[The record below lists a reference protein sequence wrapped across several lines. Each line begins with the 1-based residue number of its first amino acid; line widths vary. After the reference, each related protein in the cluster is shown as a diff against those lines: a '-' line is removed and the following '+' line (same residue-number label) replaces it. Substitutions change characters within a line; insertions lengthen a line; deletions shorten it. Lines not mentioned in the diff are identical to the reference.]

1 MTALRGPQQWV
12 KLYIFEK
19 DIKMK
24 LTAEQILQQIRDR
37 GVDYYNVYNEE
48 NEDNENNYSEHEN
61 GFRSLPI
68 GIAADAAQEPIIE
81 GASPRGQK
89 EEEEA
94 LASSETLPLDSDQV
108 ERFIV
113 QLFDNGP
120 DAFQRYKLKI
130 RLNLTDKTNPEFI
143 ASLTKDIRNFK
154 KYIPEPYRDEIIQM
168 AVEERQRIKKQYGV
182 YPYLGKFH
190 LNTGR
195 SSQRKNTG
203 NQVEPDTF
211 AVVWWDDDVKGW
223 SGIFKIQNFAREFDL
238 FTEYLT
244 PAQRAQGVKAQDNWC
259 NPKYDQRIRPK
270 TWAEQ
275 RWGSK

>member
-1 MTALRGPQQWV
+1 
-12 KLYIFEK
+12 
-19 DIKMK
+19 MK
-24 LTAEQILQQIRDR
+24 LTSQQILESITSKK
-37 GVDYYNVYNEE
+37 GVGYYNEDNEE

-61 GFRSLPI
+61 RFRPSSIGLASLSAPQSSSPCS
-68 GIAADAAQEPIIE
+68 DAVAVPQ
-81 GASPRGQK
+81 
-89 EEEEA
+89 EEEA
-94 LASSETLPLDSDQV
+94 LASVETLPLDQDQV
-108 ERFIV
+108 ERFII

-130 RLNLTDKTNPEFI
+130 RLNLADKTNVEFI

-154 KYIPEPYRDEIIQM
+154 KYIPEPNKNEIIQM
-168 AVEERQRIKKQYGV
+168 AQEERLRVKKQFGV

-195 SSQRKNTG
+195 GPQRKNTG
-203 NQVEPDTF
+203 NQIEPDTF

-238 FTEYLT
+238 FTDYLT
-244 PAQRAQGVKAQDNWC
+244 PAQKAQGVKAQDNWT
-259 NPKYDQRIRPK
+259 NPKYDQRVRPK

-275 RWGSK
+275 RCGKK